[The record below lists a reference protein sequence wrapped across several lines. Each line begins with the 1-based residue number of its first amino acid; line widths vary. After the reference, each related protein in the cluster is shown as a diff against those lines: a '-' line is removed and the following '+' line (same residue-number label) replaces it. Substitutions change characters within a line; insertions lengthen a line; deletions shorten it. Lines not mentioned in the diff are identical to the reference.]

1 MSAQIPHAQ
10 RTRAIGHRSNARNR
24 GRNVAAMAVEWSA
37 MNVGGEVEEEAA
49 VEGEMNV
56 PDTHP
61 RHVFIALSRS
71 LSLSLSSLSLSRRW
85 PSSILTTA

>member
-1 MSAQIPHAQ
+1 
-10 RTRAIGHRSNARNR
+10 
-24 GRNVAAMAVEWSA
+24 MAVEWSA

-71 LSLSLSSLSLSRRW
+71 LSLSLSSLSLSL
-85 PSSILTTA
+85 SEVAFLNSYYCIGNT